1 MSGLLA
7 SMFDGLLVGCV
18 YGLAAMGLSLVWGVM
33 NVINLAHGVMIAFGM
48 FGLYFLFTGYGINPY
63 LLLLPVVIA
72 GFISGAVI
80 YWVAV
85 HRVIGRPILTSLLST
100 FAVNMILVGL
110 GTTLWSTSPY
120 NVAFSLPGIT
130 VGPYTFTGGHI
141 AAAISAVII
150 ALGLEA
156 FLYYTRFGKAIRA
169 VADNRDAAELM
180 GISSARVLM
189 VSFGLGVALAAA
201 SGGLAST
208 LFPFTV
214 LSGGTY
220 QLKSFV
226 VTVLAGLGKP
236 VGALV
241 AGIILGLLEGAVTP
255 FIAISWIPLIEF
267 VLFVMALI
275 LFPNGIFGRAA

>member
-1 MSGLLA
+1 MIGVLA

-33 NVINLAHGVMIAFGM
+33 NVINLAHGIMIAFGM
-48 FGLYFLFTGYGINPY
+48 FGLYFLFSGFGSNPY
-63 LLLLPVVIA
+63 VLLLPIIIA
-72 GFISGAVI
+72 GFLSGVAI
-80 YWVAV
+80 YWIAV

-100 FAVNMILVGL
+100 FAVNMMLVGL

-120 NVAFSLPGIT
+120 NVDFALAGIT
-130 VGPYTFTGGHI
+130 IGPYTFTGGHI
-141 AAAISAVII
+141 AAAIAAVII
-150 ALGLEA
+150 ASGLQI

-189 VSFGLGVALAAA
+189 VSFGFGVALAAA
-201 SGGLAST
+201 SGGLAAT
-208 LFPFTV
+208 LFPFTI
-214 LSGGTY
+214 LSGSTY

-241 AGIILGLLEGAVTP
+241 AGVLLGLLEGAVTP

-267 VLFVMALI
+267 SLFVVALVLF
-275 LFPNGIFGRAA
+275 PRGIFRRAS